1 MAAKWF
7 DLLRMRLGSPPSIA
21 QAITRPN
28 ISFLNTPFGS
38 LRIRDSG
45 GASPNLIFACDAPN
59 VLEHYDA
66 IFSLLSSSYRLICL
80 EMPGFGFSYP
90 NSSFNFSMRQ
100 YVDVVAHVIETLCV
114 GLATLMFPCAWS
126 YVAFQLAAEKPT
138 LVEKLL
144 VSQCPCW
151 DEEQAWAKRID
162 IRGLMGT
169 PVVGQLFLAANLKS
183 VSDGWYDIALPSE
196 QRKKSFSEP
205 ARKVLSNGGI
215 FCLASLIQTWFHVK
229 NPYFRVEQP
238 TIVMWGG
245 SDRTHRH
252 SNPDS
257 VLKYLKRGKVV
268 TYREAGHFPEL
279 EDPERLNSL
288 LLDEELWK
296 SLRILKTDQGA
307 KNDKDS
313 AGSVSDQV
321 AETVAISGRRKPF
334 SSHL

>member
-1 MAAKWF
+1 MAAKWV
-7 DLLRMRLGSPPSIA
+7 DLLRLRLGSPPSIT
-21 QAITRPN
+21 QAITRSN

-45 GASPNLIFACDAPN
+45 GVSPSLIFACDAPN

-90 NSSFNFSMRQ
+90 NSSFDFSMRQ
-100 YVDVVAHVIETLCV
+100 YVDVVVYVIETLSV

-126 YVAFQLAAEKPT
+126 YVAFQLATERPI

-151 DEEQAWAKRID
+151 DEEQAWTKRID
-162 IRGLMGT
+162 IRGLMRT
-169 PVVGQLFLAANLKS
+169 PVVGQLFLAVSLES
-183 VSDGWYDIALPSE
+183 VSDGWYDIALPPG

-205 ARKVLSNGGI
+205 ARNVLSNGGI

-229 NPYFRVEQP
+229 NPSFWVEQP

-268 TYREAGHFPEL
+268 TYRDAGHFPEL

-288 LLDEELWK
+288 LLNEELWR
-296 SLRILKTDQGA
+296 SLRILEADQGT
-307 KNDKDS
+307 KNDEDS
-313 AGSVSDQV
+313 ASSVSNQ
-321 AETVAISGRRKPF
+321 AAGIAISGRRKSF
-334 SSHL
+334 GSHL